1 MISINHLPG
10 TKAHA
15 LYVISFN
22 ISEQPYVLNIIPF
35 PVLKTRG
42 TEKLSKVNSEVKNQ
56 MPTHLTPLSGS

>member
-22 ISEQPYVLNIIPF
+22 ISEQTYVLDIIPF
-35 PVLKTRG
+35 PILKTRG
-42 TEKLSKVNSEVKNQ
+42 TEKLSN
-56 MPTHLTPLSGS
+56 PLTVTN